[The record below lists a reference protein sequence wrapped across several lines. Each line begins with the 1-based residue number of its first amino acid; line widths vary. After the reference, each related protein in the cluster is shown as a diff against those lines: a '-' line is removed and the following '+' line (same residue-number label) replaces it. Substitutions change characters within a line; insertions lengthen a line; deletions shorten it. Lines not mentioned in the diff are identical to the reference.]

1 VTNEIFFPP
10 DPAAARASTPWAPA
24 FLLCPR
30 NSRPAFVRAP
40 VVPFSRAGAGQAK
53 PTPRRPSDA
62 LRRQPFPEKAGDD
75 AKSLKLLRIWQHFV
89 KIMKTAVL
97 LLLHHV
103 CPVPPAKPALGSVEM
118 PPSVADRIAFWK
130 RVGAAIAGNRGG
142 AVIVPMP
149 KPEGQG

>member
-1 VTNEIFFPP
+1 
-10 DPAAARASTPWAPA
+10 
-24 FLLCPR
+24 
-30 NSRPAFVRAP
+30 
-40 VVPFSRAGAGQAK
+40 
-53 PTPRRPSDA
+53 
-62 LRRQPFPEKAGDD
+62 
-75 AKSLKLLRIWQHFV
+75 
-89 KIMKTAVL
+89 MKTAVL